1 MHLNTLT
8 GPDLY
13 TGLDQ
18 WQIPS
23 DGSNLRRGIELK
35 HIPRIFTLFLKRP
48 ARHELNQ
55 VGTGCEFQLK
65 APTVIINISK
75 IPMTPK
81 YQYTCIVSYWKQQSS
96 TRDTGV
102 RDTDLQLPSACDPAF
117 LCTKILGQRATKVL
131 VTATFTT
138 KRLVVIMFPKYTVQ
152 TMGSNTSSWLLLTL

>member
-1 MHLNTLT
+1 MRPFCYFGVGTGGVLPQTTPHMMHLNTLT

-55 VGTGCEFQLK
+55 VGTGCEFKLKHRQLLL
-65 APTVIINISK
+65 IILK
-75 IPMTPK
+75 IPMTPIAK
-81 YQYTCIVSYWKQQSS
+81 YQYTCIVSY
-96 TRDTGV
+96 
-102 RDTDLQLPSACDPAF
+102 
-117 LCTKILGQRATKVL
+117 
-131 VTATFTT
+131 
-138 KRLVVIMFPKYTVQ
+138 
-152 TMGSNTSSWLLLTL
+152 